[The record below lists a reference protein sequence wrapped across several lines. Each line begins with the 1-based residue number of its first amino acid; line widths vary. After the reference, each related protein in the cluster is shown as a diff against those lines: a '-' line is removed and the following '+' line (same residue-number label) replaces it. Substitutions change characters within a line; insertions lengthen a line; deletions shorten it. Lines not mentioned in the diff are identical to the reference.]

1 MTIEQAQSTQAPPAV
16 EQAQP
21 ASAQPEVQAAPE
33 APKQPSPEAK
43 PPVQPGSKVV
53 NYMQSGNKALDAALA
68 ILGRGGLEQDSFEM
82 DQAREGNFGP
92 LKAVLNHLKLE
103 HGEAALQL
111 MEAAYATHQAEQEKA
126 RKELTS
132 DLHKIAGGKEGWEA
146 TQAFIES
153 NATPDEAQELR
164 EALETGGIT
173 ARMAARYM
181 TTLYQQFGQGSQ
193 ASQPQEPQASQPQNF
208 SPRATKATGGS
219 KAGEYLSFEDYFQQ
233 YQALV
238 TSGAGQNDPRVVALN
253 QARLRALHAGH

>member
-1 MTIEQAQSTQAPPAV
+1 MTDTTQPQSTQAPPAV
-16 EQAQP
+16 EQTPDTQP
-21 ASAQPEVQAAPE
+21 APQATPEAAKPAAP
-33 APKQPSPEAK
+33 AQ
-43 PPVQPGSKVV
+43 PPVQPGSKTV

-92 LKAVLNHLKLE
+92 LKAVLGHLKLE

-126 RKELTS
+126 RKELIS
-132 DLHKIAGGKEGWEA
+132 DLHKIAGGKDGWEA
-146 TQAFIES
+146 TQAFIEA
-153 NATPDEAQELR
+153 NATPDEAKELK

-181 TTLYQQFGQGSQ
+181 ATLYQQFGQGAQEGRPQESQ
-193 ASQPQEPQASQPQNF
+193 ATQPRDL
-208 SPRATKATGGS
+208 SPRATKAAGAS
-219 KAGEYLSFEDYFQQ
+219 KAGEFLSFDDYFKQ

-238 TSGAGQNDPRVVALN
+238 SSGAGQNDPRVVALN
-253 QARLRALHAGH
+253 QARLRAIHAGH